1 MMKRAFPAALMA
13 VMLLAGCST
22 TTKYT
27 VETRPDPKTGQ
38 TAMLQSVES
47 KPPQNDSFVVVV
59 YHGAGLPPSVYPD
72 VDSAALVD
80 VTAGA
85 GKSALQVVERALKP
99 KPEP

>member
-1 MMKRAFPAALMA
+1 MMKRAFPAALVA
-13 VMLLAGCST
+13 AMLLADCST
-22 TTKYT
+22 TTYT
-27 VETRPDPKTGQ
+27 VETPPDPKTGQ
-38 TAMLQSVES
+38 TAVLQSVQA
-47 KPPQNDSFVVVV
+47 KAPQNDSFVVVV
-59 YHGAGLPPSVYPD
+59 YHGAGLPPGVYPD